1 MTRPMWQYKIKQK
14 TLTEFNLLNMLWLK
28 NNINSKI
35 WLEFQKIIWQR
46 FEVLLSVHCYF
57 LQKKVSHNNGYVCMY
72 NYQKYYTKIICQ
84 IIEICL

>member
-57 LQKKVSHNNGYVCMY
+57 LQKKSIT
-72 NYQKYYTKIICQ
+72 Q
-84 IIEICL
+84 

>member
-57 LQKKVSHNNGYVCMY
+57 LQKKYHTIMDMYVCTIIK
-72 NYQKYYTKIICQ
+72 NIIQK
-84 IIEICL
+84 